1 MQDVT
6 FPTVTICNLNKIE
19 ASFLKQLD
27 LYGDQDAIENLMKE
41 FIDGRNG
48 NKSQREEAE
57 IKQVNDVIG
66 PDYSFL
72 QFSRQKCRDLF
83 IHISYQVCCQFI
95 FILKF

>member
-1 MQDVT
+1 MI
-6 FPTVTICNLNKIE
+6 FPSITICNLNKIE
-19 ASFLKQLD
+19 ASFLKELN
-27 LYGDQDAIENLMKE
+27 LYGDQDATDNLMKE

-48 NKSQREEAE
+48 NKSQQEEAE
-57 IKQVNDVIG
+57 IKQVNDFIG

-83 IHISYQVCCQFI
+83 IQISYQVCCEFI

>member
-6 FPTVTICNLNKIE
+6 FPSITICNLNKIE
-19 ASFLKQLD
+19 ASFLKELN
-27 LYGDQDAIENLMKE
+27 LYGNQDATDNLMKE

-48 NKSQREEAE
+48 NKSQQEEAE
-57 IKQVNDVIG
+57 IKQVNDFIG

-83 IHISYQVCCQFI
+83 IHISYQVCYEFI
-95 FILKF
+95 FIF